1 MLLFCRRKDEEA
13 AAVTQP
19 VIEST
24 ADHSKVKTNIIKWKN
39 EYERSSWVLFGISLL
54 LFMLMTSLYLFL
66 IVKTIYP
73 VIISLWLSN
82 FFIIICTWAA
92 TIPVHLQQNKSRC
105 CQWGDA
111 LKWSFALYYLMFFTF
126 FFYDWTTKELISLV
140 STRGKVLWFVLAN
153 AFYGSAFLS
162 LSTMRDA
169 LNALYPEYE
178 ACCEQ
183 VNKIS
188 RFSIVGF
195 VTVLLVLSDGLIPIW
210 GVTEEEI
217 VEAFDIYSEELSSED
232 FITAKYFR
240 AQNTVE
246 DFALYASSLVIGMS
260 IGLTFIL
267 KIFYFDVMNASMG
280 DLVQLQISNKEFLIA
295 ICLFF
300 LFMVGISLGTWRSQ
314 FDSIYLELVITV
326 TLSMLLIISVVVYF
340 SSRDVLRTI
349 QKKSYCKY
357 ILDRMKLSSDERI
370 RTLAEQI
377 EEEKDDVVVNVKAV
391 VVDIHDEGHSL
402 EEGTQVQEEEQD
414 EDESKEMNTDQVDDL
429 ETGST
434 SSIHSYFTAMNST
447 RMCNHN
453 EKEMEKK
460 R

>member
-1 MLLFCRRKDEEA
+1 
-13 AAVTQP
+13 
-19 VIEST
+19 
-24 ADHSKVKTNIIKWKN
+24 
-39 EYERSSWVLFGISLL
+39 
-54 LFMLMTSLYLFL
+54 
-66 IVKTIYP
+66 
-73 VIISLWLSN
+73 
-82 FFIIICTWAA
+82 
-92 TIPVHLQQNKSRC
+92 
-105 CQWGDA
+105 
-111 LKWSFALYYLMFFTF
+111 
-126 FFYDWTTKELISLV
+126 
-140 STRGKVLWFVLAN
+140 
-153 AFYGSAFLS
+153 
-162 LSTMRDA
+162 MRDA

-280 DLVQLQISNKEFLIA
+280 DLVQLQISKKVFLIA

>member
-1 MLLFCRRKDEEA
+1 MA
-13 AAVTQP
+13 
-19 VIEST
+19 I
-24 ADHSKVKTNIIKWKN
+24 N
-39 EYERSSWVLFGISLL
+39 
-54 LFMLMTSLYLFL
+54 
-66 IVKTIYP
+66 
-73 VIISLWLSN
+73 
-82 FFIIICTWAA
+82 
-92 TIPVHLQQNKSRC
+92 
-105 CQWGDA
+105 
-111 LKWSFALYYLMFFTF
+111 
-126 FFYDWTTKELISLV
+126 
-140 STRGKVLWFVLAN
+140 
-153 AFYGSAFLS
+153 
-162 LSTMRDA
+162 
-169 LNALYPEYE
+169 
-178 ACCEQ
+178 
-183 VNKIS
+183 
-188 RFSIVGF
+188 
-195 VTVLLVLSDGLIPIW
+195 
-210 GVTEEEI
+210 
-217 VEAFDIYSEELSSED
+217 IYSEELSSED
-232 FITAKYFR
+232 CVTVKYIR

-246 DFALYASSLVIGMS
+246 DFAVYGSSLVIGMS

-280 DLVQLQISNKEFLIA
+280 DLVQLQISKKVFLIA

-391 VVDIHDEGHSL
+391 VVDVKAVVVDVKAVAGDDDDDDEGHSL
-402 EEGTQVQEEEQD
+402 EEGTQVQEEQDED

-434 SSIHSYFTAMNST
+434 SSIHSYYTAMNSTSTGSTSSIQSYFTAMNST
-447 RMCNHN
+447 SNVQPQ
-453 EKEMEKK
+453 
-460 R
+460 